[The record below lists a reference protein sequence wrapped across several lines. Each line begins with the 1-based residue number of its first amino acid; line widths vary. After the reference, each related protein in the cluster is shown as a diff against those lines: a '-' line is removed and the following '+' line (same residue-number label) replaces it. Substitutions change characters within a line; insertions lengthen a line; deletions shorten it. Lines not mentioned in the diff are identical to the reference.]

1 MKTKRCSGILLP
13 ISSLPAPYGIG
24 TLGKPAHDFLA
35 FLKEAGQSVWQMLP
49 LAQTGFGDSPYQ
61 SCSAFAGNPYLID
74 FDMLAAK
81 ALLDEKD
88 YAEMDFGSDDAIDY
102 EKLYI
107 ARYAVLRKAFEK
119 FSEWYPD
126 DYYRFCY
133 EEGWWLEDYALYMT
147 AKQLNGNTSYL
158 EWPEPQR
165 NRAPEAIVQMYLEQ
179 ENEVNF
185 WKFCQYELSLQWT
198 ELKTAAKKMG
208 IEIMGDIPIYVA
220 ADSADAWAHPELFL
234 FDEKGLPVA
243 VAGCPPDYFAQ
254 DGQLWGNP
262 LYNWDYHEKTHYN
275 WWITRLRHA
284 LRMYDR
290 VRIDHFRAFDTYYA
304 IPYGAKTAK
313 NGTWENGPG
322 IKLFD
327 AIKQALGEVN
337 IVAEDLGELFESVRV
352 LLAQTG
358 FPGMKV
364 LQFAFDPNCDSE
376 YLPHNHVR
384 NCVVYPGTHDN
395 TTVVDWLATL
405 EEKTREKAVG
415 YLSLNQEEGYAQG
428 ILRAAL
434 ASVADL
440 CVIPMADWL
449 MLDAQGRINT
459 PSTLG
464 GTNWTWRLKKSQ
476 LSPALAESI
485 AAKTALYGR
494 MA

>member
-1 MKTKRCSGILLP
+1 MLFIL
-13 ISSLPAPYGIG
+13 
-24 TLGKPAHDFLA
+24 
-35 FLKEAGQSVWQMLP
+35 V
-49 LAQTGFGDSPYQ
+49 
-61 SCSAFAGNPYLID
+61 
-74 FDMLAAK
+74 
-81 ALLDEKD
+81 
-88 YAEMDFGSDDAIDY
+88 
-102 EKLYI
+102 
-107 ARYAVLRKAFEK
+107 
-119 FSEWYPD
+119 
-126 DYYRFCY
+126 
-133 EEGWWLEDYALYMT
+133 
-147 AKQLNGNTSYL
+147 
-158 EWPEPQR
+158 
-165 NRAPEAIVQMYLEQ
+165 
-179 ENEVNF
+179 
-185 WKFCQYELSLQWT
+185 
-198 ELKTAAKKMG
+198 
-208 IEIMGDIPIYVA
+208 
-220 ADSADAWAHPELFL
+220 
-234 FDEKGLPVA
+234 
-243 VAGCPPDYFAQ
+243 
-254 DGQLWGNP
+254 WGNP